1 VNPSDSAPALIA
13 LDARI
18 RLKPKDERMVDAE
31 EYFIGPD
38 VDITRLHIL
47 KPGDPRTAIRL

>member
-1 VNPSDSAPALIA
+1 MNPSDSAPALIA